1 MELEV
6 NLVND
11 NDKTLMPIE
20 LLDQVINRQHN
31 RKKSRIM
38 KEGNV
43 DFLNCS

>member
-20 LLDQVINRQHN
+20 LLDQVINRQN
-31 RKKSRIM
+31 KRKNSRIM